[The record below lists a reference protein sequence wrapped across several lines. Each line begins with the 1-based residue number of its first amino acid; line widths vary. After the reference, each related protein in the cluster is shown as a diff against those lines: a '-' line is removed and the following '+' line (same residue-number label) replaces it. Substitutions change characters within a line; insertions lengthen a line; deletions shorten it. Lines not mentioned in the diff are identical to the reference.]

1 MIASSSLPLPRVMK
15 MKTKIKKWDLIIL
28 RRFCT
33 AKKKPKY
40 SVCVSHSVVSDS
52 LQPHGVLPARLL
64 HLCDFLGKNTGVGC
78 HFLLQK
84 ETVNKTNGQSSELE
98 KMIEN
103 EIDDKKIN
111 LQSVYVVH
119 TAYYEKNK

>member
-1 MIASSSLPLPRVMK
+1 M
-15 MKTKIKKWDLIIL
+15 
-28 RRFCT
+28 
-33 AKKKPKY
+33 
-40 SVCVSHSVVSDS
+40 CVSHSVVSDS

-84 ETVNKTNGQSSELE
+84 ETVKKANGQSSELE
-98 KMIEN
+98 KTIAN
-103 EIDDKKIN
+103 EINDKKIN